1 MTWRGSTDVKD
12 RIFGALVY
20 LMPLYSGMRFGGD
33 LLNQFPIVEQLL
45 GLLLTPILLIYSLI
59 PGGLG
64 GFLLFFI
71 LFLAVVRNERIP
83 HFIRFNTMQ
92 AILVDIVISL
102 LSILFFQILGGALP
116 GLIATTIFNSIFT
129 VVLAIC
135 LYSIVQSALGRY
147 PEIPAISE
155 AVYTQVP

>member
-92 AILVDIVISL
+92 AILVGIVISL

-116 GLIATTIFNSIFT
+116 
-129 VVLAIC
+129 
-135 LYSIVQSALGRY
+135 
-147 PEIPAISE
+147 
-155 AVYTQVP
+155 

>member
-1 MTWRGSTDVKD
+1 MTWRGSTDIKD

-20 LMPLYSGMRFGGD
+20 LMPLYSGMIFGRD
-33 LLNQFPIVEQLL
+33 LLSQFPIVADLL
-45 GLLLTPILLIYSLI
+45 GLLLTPILLIYRVL
-59 PGGLG
+59 PLG

-71 LFLAVVRNERIP
+71 LFLAVVRNERVP

-92 AILVDIVISL
+92 AILVDIVLSL
-102 LSILFFQILGGALP
+102 LSMLFFRILAGALP
-116 GLIATTIFNSIFT
+116 ALIATTIFNSIFT
-129 VVLAIC
+129 VVLAVC
-135 LYSIVQSALGRY
+135 LYSMVQSAMGRY

>member
-1 MTWRGSTDVKD
+1 MTWRGSTDIKD

-20 LMPLYSGMRFGGD
+20 LMPLYSGMIFGRD
-33 LLNQFPIVEQLL
+33 LLSQFPIVAQFLE
-45 GLLLTPILLIYSLI
+45 LLLTPILLIYSIL
-59 PGGLG
+59 PLG

-71 LFLAVVRNERIP
+71 LFLAVVRNERVP

-92 AILVDIVISL
+92 AILVDIVLSL
-102 LSILFFQILGGALP
+102 LSMLFFRILAGALP
-116 GLIATTIFNSIFT
+116 ALIATTIFNSIFT
-129 VVLAIC
+129 VVLAVC
-135 LYSIVQSALGRY
+135 LYSMVQSAMGRY

>member
-1 MTWRGSTDVKD
+1 MVWRGSADIKD

-20 LMPLYSGMRFGGD
+20 LMPLYSVIPFGRD
-33 LLNQFPIVEQLL
+33 LLGQFPPLAVVLSI
-45 GLLLTPILLIYSLI
+45 LLTPITFIYRLI
-59 PGGLG
+59 PLG
-64 GFLLFFI
+64 GFILFFI
-71 LFLAVVRNERIP
+71 LFLAVVRNERVP

-102 LSILFFQILGGALP
+102 VSILFFNILAGALP
-116 GLIATTIFNSIFT
+116 ALITTTIFNVIFT

-135 LYSIVQSALGRY
+135 IYSIVQSAMGRY